1 MQKHRDVLG
10 ERHHEKHRLSASKT
24 VAEDHEQ
31 KRRPEAAGGS
41 KGGGFAAGP
50 VREAHGEG
58 KGGARLEGRRMFEA
72 HPVPFEHLPA
82 EGLKVVSHL
91 VLDRRRLRPS

>member
-58 KGGARLEGRRMFEA
+58 KGGAVGFAKGTAKVSTGGRW
-72 HPVPFEHLPA
+72 
-82 EGLKVVSHL
+82 
-91 VLDRRRLRPS
+91 VLI